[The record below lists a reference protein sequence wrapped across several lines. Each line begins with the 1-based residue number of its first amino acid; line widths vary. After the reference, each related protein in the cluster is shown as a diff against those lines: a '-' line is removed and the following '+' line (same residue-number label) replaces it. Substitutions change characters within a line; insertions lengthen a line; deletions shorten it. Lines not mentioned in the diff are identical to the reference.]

1 MVGGGHFRRG
11 IVAVAPWIFFIAT
24 AGGAAYLYFN
34 SAQTAHF
41 LGFAEVENAAVA
53 ALEPGRIDSILVDIG
68 QEVRAGQV
76 VVRMTSDIIDSEIAV
91 AQAEIARLEA
101 EIAASTAEAQRVQA
115 DEGRRASEYAEELRL
130 ELVREEQLLALAQAN
145 EKALR
150 QERDR
155 QKKLVAEQLAT
166 ADSLAEI
173 ELDYAAAK
181 NETIERPR
189 TIEVLKAQ
197 IRQADE
203 RNEVQAALDE
213 SALIAPLEREIEMV
227 RRTLDGLQVRRKA
240 LELRAPASGR
250 ITMLWRRTGEV
261 IAAGE
266 PIVMMV
272 STRAA
277 RVLTCVAETAAMDIR
292 IGDKAELRVRG
303 KDGEPLRGRAVALG
317 PLVEEVPLRC
327 RRVPDQPAWG
337 RNVVVQLD
345 NPVELLP
352 GLAFD
357 VLFHRGD
364 AYDSSTAIARP
375 SSPTEASPTP
385 GSGDIRPMEVPES
398 LRQLSRFEPS
408 GMVWLP
414 RQSRYLIVSD
424 DTGHKSSRE
433 HSAWLFTMSMEGQ
446 VDPDPVVVQGDIKFN
461 DLESIAAVDEDSIY
475 VLSAQSHS
483 NAGKR
488 SKHRTGFHWL
498 KRSGSGYRV
507 QSTVYFASLLDNL
520 SPEQLSALGLPQ
532 GTGNLEIE
540 GMTNVGRSLLLGLK
554 SPLDEN
560 GKAMIWR
567 LGNPERLFS
576 DQSLESAE
584 LTLWGRVAL
593 ATAIDDQPA
602 QGGISELLSPSDGL
616 LLVAATPSA
625 QNTGR
630 ESGSVWVIE
639 NARGG
644 DMTGELVRQ
653 FPRLRPEAMSLSPIS
668 GQFVIGFDA
677 GESIPSWTTLPLP
690 N

>member
-1 MVGGGHFRRG
+1 MVGGGQFRRSV
-11 IVAVAPWIFFIAT
+11 VAIAPWVIFFAT
-24 AGGAAYLYFN
+24 VSGAAYLYFHSTKSN
-34 SAQTAHF
+34 HF

-76 VVRMTSDIIDSEIAV
+76 VVRMTSEIIDSEIAV
-91 AQAEIARLEA
+91 AEAEVARLEA
-101 EIAASTAEAQRVQA
+101 EIAAAKAEAQRIHA

-130 ELVREEQLLALAQAN
+130 ELAREEQLLALAQAN

-155 QKKLVAEQLAT
+155 QKKLVMEQLAT

-173 ELDYAAAK
+173 ELDWAAAK
-181 NETIERPR
+181 NETVERPR

-197 IRQADE
+197 ILQADE
-203 RNEVQAALDE
+203 RSVLQASLNE
-213 SALIAPLEREIEMV
+213 SALVAPMEREIETV
-227 RRTLDGLQVRRKA
+227 KRTLDGLQIRRKA

-292 IGDKAELRVRG
+292 VGDIAELTVRG
-303 KDGEPLRGRAVALG
+303 SDGEPLRGRAVALG

-357 VLFHRGD
+357 VRFQRGD
-364 AYDSSTAIARP
+364 AQDSNTAIARTSTSNEP
-375 SSPTEASPTP
+375 SRAP
-385 GSGDIRPMEVPES
+385 GVGEVRPMVVPES
-398 LRQLSRFEPS
+398 LRKLSRFEPS
-408 GMVWLP
+408 GMVWLSH
-414 RQSRYLIVSD
+414 RSRYLIVSD

-433 HSAWLFTMSMEGQ
+433 HAAWLFTMSMEGL
-446 VDPDPVVVQGDIKFN
+446 VDSDPIVVQGDVKFN
-461 DLESIAAVDEDSIY
+461 DLESIAAQGDDTVY

-498 KRSGSGYRV
+498 KRSGDGYKV
-507 QSTVYFASLLDNL
+507 QSTAYFAALLDHL
-520 SPEQLSALGLPQ
+520 SPERLAALGLPR
-532 GTGNLEIE
+532 GTGDLEIE
-540 GMTNVGRSLLLGLK
+540 GMTPVGKSLLLGLK

-567 LGNPERLFS
+567 LGNPDALFS
-576 DQSLESAE
+576 DQSLDNADLS
-584 LTLWGRVAL
+584 LWGRVAL
-593 ATAIDDQPA
+593 TAEIDGQPA
-602 QGGISELLSPSDGL
+602 QAGISELLAPSDGVL
-616 LLVAATPSA
+616 LITATPAA
-625 QNTGR
+625 QNTGQ
-630 ESGSVWVIE
+630 ESGSVWVV
-639 NARGG
+639 ADSKGG
-644 DMTGELVRQ
+644 DMTAELVRR

-677 GESIPSWTTLPLP
+677 GDNIPSWATLPLP